1 MSPIYIFKYKN
12 QTPEATSQP
21 FSKLNNS
28 KNMNFQFLNR
38 TLPSSFEDFDRNET
52 INRQI
57 ENLYRLSNVYQILTM
72 GQQVP
77 SHTGCYPFIP
87 VSHRESLS
95 PDRNSKSPR
104 SENDSESS
112 K

>member
-1 MSPIYIFKYKN
+1 
-12 QTPEATSQP
+12 
-21 FSKLNNS
+21 
-28 KNMNFQFLNR
+28 MNFQFLNR

-52 INRQI
+52 ISRQI

-77 SHTGCYPFIP
+77 NYQFMP

-104 SENDSESS
+104 SENDSDSS